1 MTSSAQPEAERLQKV
16 LASAGVG
23 SRRACE
29 VLIAQGRVSVD
40 GETVRV
46 QGMRV
51 DPRTA
56 VIHVDGLRIV
66 LDDKLVYLAFNKPR
80 GVLSAM
86 SDDRGRPTIADYVPP
101 RNERIFHVGRLDQ
114 DSEGLLLLTNDG
126 ELAHRLS
133 HPSYGVL
140 KTYLAEVPGPLKHGV
155 KKQLMTGVE
164 LEDGFGK
171 VDSFRVVDNLPGRI
185 LVEVTIHE
193 GRKHIVRRLLEEVGH
208 PVSRLVR
215 TSMGPVQLGSTKA
228 GAVRKLSAAEIG
240 ELHRAVGL

>member
-1 MTSSAQPEAERLQKV
+1 MTSSVQPEPERLQKV
-16 LASAGVG
+16 LAAAGVG

-29 VLIAQGRVSVD
+29 VLIAQGRVSVN

-46 QGMRV
+46 QGTRV
-51 DPRTA
+51 DPTAA

-86 SDDRGRPTIADYVPP
+86 SDDRGRPTIADYVSE
-101 RNERIFHVGRLDQ
+101 RNERVFHVGRLDA

-140 KTYLAEVPGPLKHGV
+140 KTYLAEVPGPLKTGV
-155 KKQLMTGVE
+155 KKQLMTGIE
-164 LEDGFGK
+164 LEDGLAK
-171 VDSFRVVDNLPGRI
+171 VDKFRVVDHLPGKI
-185 LVEVTIHE
+185 LVEVAIHE

-215 TSMGPVQLGSTKA
+215 TSMGPVQLGSMRA
-228 GAVRKLSAAEIG
+228 GAVRRLSAPEIG
-240 ELHRAVGL
+240 ELHKAVGL

>member
-1 MTSSAQPEAERLQKV
+1 MTSSDQPEAERLQKV
-16 LASAGVG
+16 LAGAGVG

-51 DPRTA
+51 PRTA

-80 GVLSAM
+80 GVISAM

-101 RNERIFHVGRLDQ
+101 RNERVFHIGRLDQ

-140 KTYLAEVPGPLKHGV
+140 KTYLAEVPGPIKHGV
-155 KKQLMTGVE
+155 KKQLLAGIE
-164 LEDGFGK
+164 LEDGLAK
-171 VDSFRVVDNLPGRI
+171 VDKFRVVDNLPGRI

-240 ELHRAVGL
+240 ELHRTVGL

>member
-1 MTSSAQPEAERLQKV
+1 MTSSDQPEAERLQKV
-16 LASAGVG
+16 LAAAGVG

-29 VLIAQGRVSVD
+29 VMIAQGRVAVD

-51 DPRTA
+51 DPRAA

-101 RNERIFHVGRLDQ
+101 RNERVFHIGRLDQ

-140 KTYLAEVPGPLKHGV
+140 KTYLAEVPGPIRHGV
-155 KKQLMTGVE
+155 KKQLMTGIE
-164 LEDGFGK
+164 LEDGLAK
-171 VDSFRVVDNLPGRI
+171 VDKFRVVDNLPGRI

-240 ELHRAVGL
+240 ELHRTVGL

>member
-1 MTSSAQPEAERLQKV
+1 MTSSDQPEAERLQKV
-16 LASAGVG
+16 LAGAGVG

-51 DPRTA
+51 LRTA

-80 GVLSAM
+80 GVISAM

-101 RNERIFHVGRLDQ
+101 RNERVFHIGRLDQ

-140 KTYLAEVPGPLKHGV
+140 KTYLAEVPGPIKHGV
-155 KKQLMTGVE
+155 KKQLLAGIE
-164 LEDGFGK
+164 LEDGLAK
-171 VDSFRVVDNLPGRI
+171 VDKFRVVDNLPGRI

-240 ELHRAVGL
+240 ELHRTVGL